1 MLTKE
6 AIEAVEAAGPR
17 ATYGEYVRDMAKI
30 GVSRY
35 IVWVN
40 KQDRIFYD
48 ENENEVSLAGTLPEL
63 KTAEAFNAPGVYDAI
78 RKTNVGKSDYLT
90 FLREIADA
98 GVYKYDADFKRR
110 KIRYIGLKEEEYY
123 EEEIPV

>member
-17 ATYGEYVRDMAKI
+17 ESYGEYVRDMAKI

-35 IVWVN
+35 LVWVN

-48 ENENEVSLAGTLPEL
+48 ENGNELRLAGTLPEL
-63 KTAEAFNAPGVYDAI
+63 KATDTFDSTKVFAAIRNTNIGKTDYPTFLKEIAEAGV
-78 RKTNVGKSDYLT
+78 
-90 FLREIADA
+90 F
-98 GVYKYDADFKRR
+98 KYDADFKSR
-110 KIRYIGLKEEEYY
+110 KIRYIGLKEEDYY
-123 EEEIPV
+123 EEDIPV